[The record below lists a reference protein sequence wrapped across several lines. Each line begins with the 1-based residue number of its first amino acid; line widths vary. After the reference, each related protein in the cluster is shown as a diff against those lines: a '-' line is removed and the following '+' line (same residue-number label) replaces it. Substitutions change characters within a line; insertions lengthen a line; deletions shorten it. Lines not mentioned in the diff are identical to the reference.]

1 MLDESGTSPQRLVLA
16 APILQRP
23 GSGIQGPFHIAVLCL
38 NSDKVL
44 PWKPDET
51 TRGKPSK
58 VNASIT
64 HVQETTN
71 QKPTQKVWNFSGT
84 VSRELEW
91 GGELGTQ
98 LSQELQQRLLRKF
111 VSKFV
116 SLHLFIIKPS
126 LI

>member
-23 GSGIQGPFHIAVLCL
+23 GSGIQGPFHIAGLYL

-51 TRGKPSK
+51 TREKPRK
-58 VNASIT
+58 VNASIA

-71 QKPTQKVWNFSGT
+71 QKRMEFFGYSLTR
-84 VSRELEW
+84 SRVG
-91 GGELGTQ
+91 GGEN
-98 LSQELQQRLLRKF
+98 
-111 VSKFV
+111 
-116 SLHLFIIKPS
+116 
-126 LI
+126 